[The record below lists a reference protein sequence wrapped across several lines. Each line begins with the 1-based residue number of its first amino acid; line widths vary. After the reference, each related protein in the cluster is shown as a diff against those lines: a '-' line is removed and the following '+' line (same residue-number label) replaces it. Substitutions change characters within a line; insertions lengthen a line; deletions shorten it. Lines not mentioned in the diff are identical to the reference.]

1 VVWLLREQDLIK
13 EVGEEGKKR
22 IDTDNKQQAIFGEE
36 TTPSCVDEWE
46 SCAERMIEN
55 MVDEERKRKQQN
67 ETERN
72 KKSGEGRMGCQPGR
86 E

>member
-1 VVWLLREQDLIK
+1 
-13 EVGEEGKKR
+13 
-22 IDTDNKQQAIFGEE
+22 
-36 TTPSCVDEWE
+36 
-46 SCAERMIEN
+46 

-72 KKSGEGRMGCQPGR
+72 KKSGEGRMGSQPGR